1 MFEWI
6 VMGFFIGVPL
16 LLLIGGLLAMLYRQR
31 EDFSLEDLDG
41 SSPEAGG
48 GSRA

>member
-16 LLLIGGLLAMLYRQR
+16 LLLVGGLIAMLYRQR
-31 EDFSLEDLDG
+31 EDFSIEDLDG
-41 SSPEAGG
+41 GSSDARG